1 MRQILLKAITGL
13 EYGSLTYLLVLL
25 FFGGG
30 IVIRSQD
37 IVAILVMSAAIG
49 ILGLLF
55 NIDRLS
61 YLLALVLHLLGTMVL
76 VSLTE
81 YWTDAFHGNLAN
93 YRFWLLFF
101 SCYVVVWIVIKTK
114 QVLQIEKINTALS
127 KRNR

>member
-81 YWTDAFHGNLAN
+81 YWTDAFHDNLAN